1 MTKPEQEEIFNAW
14 LTQHRAILFKVVR
27 SYAFLPED
35 QEDLFQE
42 IALQVWKSVPA
53 FAGKSSEVTWLYR
66 IALNTALRWTG
77 REQQRRADHKAPGV
91 LLVNESYENEQIN
104 WLYHQIGR
112 LPKVDRSLIILLLDG
127 FSYRE
132 IAGISGLTESHVG
145 VKIHRIKQNLA
156 SAAQTPNV
164 HEI

>member
-1 MTKPEQEEIFNAW
+1 MTDLAQEAIFNTW
-14 LTQHRAILFKVVR
+14 LVQHRAILFKVVR

-35 QEDLFQE
+35 REDLFQE

-53 FAGKSSEVTWLYR
+53 FEGKSSEVTWLYR

-77 REQQRRADHKAPGV
+77 REKKRRIEDKSPGA
-91 LLVNESYENEQIN
+91 LQVNDSYENEQIT
-104 WLYHQIGR
+104 WLYDQISQ

-132 IAGISGLTESHVG
+132 IAGISGLTESNVG
-145 VKIHRIKQNLA
+145 VKIHRIKQSLA
-156 SAAQTPNV
+156 SVAQTPD
-164 HEI
+164 HHGI